1 MFDNFKEQPTRKKLL
16 LVSKITIPVFLG
28 AIAGFSYYYFI
39 GCNSGTCPI
48 TSNPYISTV
57 YGAAVGAFFISFGKK
72 KEEK

>member
-16 LVSKITIPVFLG
+16 LVSKIIIPVFLG

-57 YGAAVGAFFISFGKK
+57 YGAAVGVFFISFGKK